1 MKCASSIRFK
11 LLARLC
17 PDATGAEIASVC
29 REAGM
34 FCVRAR
40 AAEVAEAD
48 FVKAIEKVIR
58 GYRKF
63 LNQGKYMAANIM

>member
-1 MKCASSIRFK
+1 MKCATGIRFK

-34 FCVRAR
+34 FCVRNR
-40 AAEVAEAD
+40 GAEVVEGD
-48 FVKAIEKVIR
+48 FVKAIEKVIK
-58 GYRKF
+58 GDRKSVV
-63 LNQGKYMAANIM
+63 